1 MEEDIL
7 NYSPTVM
14 FRGTPSKKTIKKEE
28 KKKINSGMEGRRR
41 GKKKHGEKG
50 TRWSLK
56 KEGNEKG

>member
-1 MEEDIL
+1 MEEVIQ

-41 GKKKHGEKG
+41 GKKSMVKKG
-50 TRWSLK
+50 Q
-56 KEGNEKG
+56 GGA